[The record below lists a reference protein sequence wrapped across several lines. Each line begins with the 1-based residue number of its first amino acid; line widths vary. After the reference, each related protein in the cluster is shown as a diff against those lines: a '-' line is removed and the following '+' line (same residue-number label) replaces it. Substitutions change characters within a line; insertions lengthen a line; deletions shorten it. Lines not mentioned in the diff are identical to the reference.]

1 MTFVEDFKGVLYVKS
16 LVAGDLVSKFILF
29 RASKYTKA
37 ATQHYVSEFTRSSKH
52 VLFFVAAYL
61 IIIQVPSGKCNS
73 NKTET

>member
-52 VLFFVAAYL
+52 VLFFVVLRHVL
-61 IIIQVPSGKCNS
+61 IRYASVRHTLRIR
-73 NKTET
+73 TE